1 MGASF
6 RGSVVSIGRQSEK
19 MGTRAWGSI
28 SNFEQSARS
37 HQCTLAGCELAS
49 RLLFLKVKVR
59 ITGLRLPHFNQH

>member
-1 MGASF
+1 MPDLTPSAAGSQGGELVGASF

-49 RLLFLKVKVR
+49 RLLF
-59 ITGLRLPHFNQH
+59 